1 MTTDPFDICL
11 FPLSQPSVL
20 LSVTREILLFSL
32 VTQGPQGTCYGCL
45 VPSPS
50 PGAKKPLNRL
60 TPVFIVLL
68 GNPKIVFFLT
78 LFQKS
83 LRVNAF
89 FTPGTSN
96 NLVLSV
102 NIPFTLC

>member
-11 FPLSQPSVL
+11 FSLSQPSVL
-20 LSVTREILLFSL
+20 LSVTKEILLFSL
-32 VTQGPQGTCYGCL
+32 VAQEPQETCYDCL
-45 VPSPS
+45 MPSPS
-50 PGAKKPLNRL
+50 LGAKKPLKPH
-60 TPVFIVLL
+60 TPIFIVLL
-68 GNPKIVFFLT
+68 GNPKIVFLLT

-89 FTPGTSN
+89 FTPGMSN

-102 NIPFTLC
+102 NIPFTLY